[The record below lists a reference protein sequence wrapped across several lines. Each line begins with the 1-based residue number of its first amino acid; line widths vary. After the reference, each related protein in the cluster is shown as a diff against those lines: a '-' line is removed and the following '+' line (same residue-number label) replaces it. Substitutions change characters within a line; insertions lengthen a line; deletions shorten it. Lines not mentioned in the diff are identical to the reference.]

1 MLCTLYLRAY
11 ESRSEHSI
19 LADHAAAAAVD
30 RIDYDFARIKRY
42 VNPSSNQF
50 TVTLRAKQFD
60 LWAADFLGRHPDATV
75 LHLACGLDSRA
86 FRLAPPAGVRWFDVD
101 LPAVIELRRQ
111 VYPEHDRYRMIGSS
125 VTDPSCW
132 THPHRSPGAG
142 DRRRPVHVPHG
153 KRSPTAAPATDRSFW
168 HRRAAVRRS
177 GAVARQADEDLPLG
191 HPRRAAAR
199 TLEPRLKCV
208 ATTSALEQ
216 FSRIPVKSSRTL
228 FRLWNAIPGAR
239 KLNPLFRFEL

>member
-1 MLCTLYLRAY
+1 MTAEKVDFTRVKWGSVEWTMLCTLYLRAY

-86 FRLAPPAGVRWFDVD
+86 FRLAPPA
-101 LPAVIELRRQ
+101 ASA
-111 VYPEHDRYRMIGSS
+111 GSMW
-125 VTDPSCW
+125 TFPPSSSC
-132 THPHRSPGAG
+132 A
-142 DRRRPVHVPHG
+142 
-153 KRSPTAAPATDRSFW
+153 DRSIP
-168 HRRAAVRRS
+168 S
-177 GAVARQADEDLPLG
+177 
-191 HPRRAAAR
+191 
-199 TLEPRLKCV
+199 TT
-208 ATTSALEQ
+208 AT
-216 FSRIPVKSSRTL
+216 
-228 FRLWNAIPGAR
+228 G
-239 KLNPLFRFEL
+239 